1 MTEAIAGAVRL
12 KAAVVCKDEREGG
25 LRRVL
30 NLGHTLGHA
39 LEAVTGY
46 RRFTHGEAVG
56 WGLIGAA
63 TIAERKE
70 LLRAS
75 AAEAIRAVTDRVGPR
90 PAVRGL
96 RLESVLEAVSHDK
109 KARAGR
115 VPFILPTAIGRVAIR
130 DDVSVEDVR
139 AALQAM
145 SAGRAGWG

>member
-1 MTEAIAGAVRL
+1 
-12 KAAVVCKDEREGG
+12 
-25 LRRVL
+25 
-30 NLGHTLGHA
+30 
-39 LEAVTGY
+39 
-46 RRFTHGEAVG
+46 
-56 WGLIGAA
+56 
-63 TIAERKE
+63 
-70 LLRAS
+70 
-75 AAEAIRAVTDRVGPR
+75 VTDRVGPR